1 MKTKIVLWGA
11 NEADEKLLVGIEL
24 VDKENK
30 VLIHKI
36 PEAAATEEVY
46 KMMMDSWRDGKEM
59 TWPAERVEI
68 IRELS
73 MAEGL
78 LPDDIKVERTDVIS
92 RAKAEWHFVVL
103 SSKLYEMYHGE
114 VEDFKDKVDTLTS
127 FDSTL
132 WEELKS
138 FWTKVQN
145 QVQDKNLFREHAGK
159 LRAKTNELFDS
170 MKALKKTA
178 DTEFKKQSKVVAQEF
193 KEKLAVIDEKIEKGL
208 GLKPIFEELKK
219 LQAKVKDA
227 AFTRDDRNA
236 IWKKIDKSFKAV
248 KEKRFGDGAKGSNN
262 AASRLDGRY
271 NGLISAINRMQG
283 SIKKDVQE
291 KNFQNK
297 RINNTDGQLEA
308 QIRQAKLIMIDERI
322 NSKQVKLDDMLKTK
336 AELEQRMERE
346 KAKEAARAEKAK
358 AKEVAK
364 EMKAKVQEEIAAKQS
379 NRTPEE
385 EAELK
390 KAADTIA
397 ATKKKRAEKATAKEA
412 PKSTGEKVDE
422 LLTSEAPKANAAKEA
437 PHKEEPKK
445 EEESLLGAIGATM
458 GEALEN
464 VTDTV
469 KAISTVVADK
479 VEDKVDEVKASLS
492 DDDKGGEG
500 SGSILD
506 AVKDAVTDTI
516 EKVKD
521 AGESAMDAVE
531 SKLEEEKVGDKAKS
545 FMDKITDTV
554 EDAVD
559 KVKEVS
565 AKVADEVEVA
575 VDKAKEAGAKVADQV
590 EDKVDD
596 VKESLAE
603 AKEEKTEA
611 KSDAKSG
618 GLMGAFA
625 GIVGDV
631 VDAAKDL
638 GDVVADKIDDITGEE
653 E

>member
-11 NEADEKLLVGIEL
+11 NEKDEKLLIGVEL

-36 PEAAATEEVY
+36 PEAAATEAVY
-46 KMMMDSWRDGKEM
+46 KMMMDNWRDGKEM
-59 TWPAERVEI
+59 VWPAEREEI

-73 MAEGL
+73 VADGL

-103 SSKLYEMYHGE
+103 SSKLYEMYRGE
-114 VEDFKDKVDTLTS
+114 VEDFKDKVDTLTN
-127 FDSTL
+127 FDSSL
-132 WEELKS
+132 WEELKT

-159 LRAKTNELFDS
+159 LRSKTNELFDS
-170 MKALKKTA
+170 MKAMKKTA
-178 DTEFKKQSKVVAQEF
+178 DTEFKKQSKVVAKEF
-193 KEKLAVIDEKIEKGL
+193 KEKLASIDEKIEKGL

-227 AFTRDDRNA
+227 AFTRDDRND

-248 KEKRFGDGAKGSNN
+248 KEKRFGDKAGGNNN
-262 AASRLDGRY
+262 AASRLEGRY

-283 SIKKDVQE
+283 SIKKDVNE
-291 KNFQNK
+291 KNFQTK

-308 QIRQAKLIMIDERI
+308 QIRQAKLVMIDERI

-336 AELEQRMERE
+336 GELEQRMERE
-346 KAKEAARAEKAK
+346 KVKEAARAEKAK
-358 AKEVAK
+358 SKEVAK
-364 EMKAKVQEEIAAKQS
+364 ELKAKVQEEIAAKQS
-379 NRTPEE
+379 TRTPEQ

-390 KAADTIA
+390 KAAENIA
-397 ATKKKRAEKATAKEA
+397 ATKKKRAEKSAVVEA
-412 PKSTGEKVDE
+412 PKSTGEKVEE
-422 LLTSEAPKANAAKEA
+422 LLTAEVPKADAAKTAETKA
-437 PHKEEPKK
+437 EEPK
-445 EEESLLGAIGATM
+445 EESLIDAITSTM

-464 VTDTV
+464 VSDTV
-469 KAISTVVADK
+469 KAITTVVTEK
-479 VEDKVDEVKASLS
+479 VEDKVEDVKASFS
-492 DDDKGGEG
+492 DSDKGGEG

-506 AVKDAVTDTI
+506 AVKDAVSDTI

-531 SKLEEEKVGDKAKS
+531 SKMEEEQVGDKAKS
-545 FMDKITDTV
+545 LMGKITSTM

-559 KVKEVS
+559 KVKEVG
-565 AKVADEVEVA
+565 AKVADEVE
-575 VDKAKEAGAKVADQV
+575 EKVG
-590 EDKVDD
+590 D
-596 VKESLAE
+596 VKESLADDK
-603 AKEEKTEA
+603 KE
-611 KSDAKSG
+611 KSDAKSDSMSG
-618 GLMGAFA
+618 GMMGALA
-625 GIVGDV
+625 GMVGGAIEV
-631 VDAAKDL
+631 AKDL
-638 GDVVADKIDDITGEE
+638 GEVVADKIDDITGEE

>member
-11 NEADEKLLVGIEL
+11 NEKDEKLLIGVEL

-46 KMMMDSWRDGKEM
+46 KMMMDNWRDGKEM
-59 TWPAERVEI
+59 TWPAEKEEV

-73 MAEGL
+73 VADGL

-103 SSKLYEMYHGE
+103 SSKLYEMYRGE
-114 VEDFKDKVDTLTS
+114 VDDFKDKVDTLTN
-127 FDSTL
+127 FDNVL

-159 LRAKTNELFDS
+159 LRSKTNELFDT

-178 DTEFKKQSKVVAQEF
+178 DTEFKKQSKVIAKEF
-193 KEKLAVIDEKIEKGL
+193 KEKISAIDEKIEKGL

-227 AFTRDDRNA
+227 AFTRDDRND
-236 IWKKIDKSFKAV
+236 IWKKIDRSFKAV
-248 KEKRFGDGAKGSNN
+248 KEKRFGDKASGGTN
-262 AASRLDGRY
+262 AVSRLEGRY
-271 NGLISAINRMQG
+271 NGLIAAINRMQN
-283 SIKKDVQE
+283 SIKKDVNE
-291 KNFQNK
+291 KNFQTK

-308 QIRQAKLIMIDERI
+308 QIRQAKLVMIDERI

-336 AELEQRMERE
+336 VELEQRMERE

-358 AKEVAK
+358 SKEVAK
-364 EMKAKVQEEIAAKQS
+364 ELKAKVQEEIAAKQN

-390 KAADTIA
+390 KAAENIA
-397 ATKKKRAEKATAKEA
+397 ATKKRRAEKSAAAETS
-412 PKSTGEKVDE
+412 KSTGEQVDE
-422 LLTSEAPKANAAKEA
+422 LLTSAPPKAKAEEAKD
-437 PHKEEPKK
+437 
-445 EEESLLGAIGATM
+445 ESLLDAISSTM

-464 VTDTV
+464 VSDTV
-469 KAISTVVADK
+469 KAITSVVADK
-479 VEDKVDEVKASLS
+479 VEDKVEDVKSS
-492 DDDKGGEG
+492 FSESKKEGED

-506 AVKDAVTDTI
+506 AVKEAVSDTI

-531 SKLEEEKVGDKAKS
+531 SKMEEEKVGDKAKS
-545 FMDKITDTV
+545 LMDKITSTV
-554 EDAVD
+554 EEAVD
-559 KVKEVS
+559 KVKEVG
-565 AKVADEVEVA
+565 AKVADEVE
-575 VDKAKEAGAKVADQV
+575 EKVS
-590 EDKVDD
+590 D
-596 VKESLAE
+596 VKESIAE
-603 AKEEKTEA
+603 NSEEKKDTSSETKA
-611 KSDAKSG
+611 EG
-618 GLMGAFA
+618 MMGALA
-625 GIVGDV
+625 GMVGGAIE
-631 VDAAKDL
+631 AAKDL
-638 GDVVADKIDDITGEE
+638 GEVVTDKIEDLTGEE

>member
-1 MKTKIVLWGA
+1 MGFGQPYLQKRRIMKTKIVLWGA
-11 NEADEKLLVGIEL
+11 NEADEKLLIGIEL

-59 TWPAERVEI
+59 TWPVEKEEI

-73 MAEGL
+73 VAEGL

-103 SSKLYEMYHGE
+103 SSKLYEMYNGE
-114 VEDFKDKVDTLTS
+114 VEDFKDKVEQLID
-127 FDSTL
+127 FDNTL

-138 FWTKVQN
+138 FWNKVQN

-159 LRAKTNELFDS
+159 LRSKTNELFDT

-178 DTEFKKQSKVVAQEF
+178 DTEFKKKSKAVTQEF
-193 KEKLAVIDEKIEKGL
+193 REKLAVIDEKIEKGL
-208 GLKPIFEELKK
+208 GFKPIFEELKK
-219 LQAKVKDA
+219 LQGKVKDA

-236 IWKKIDKSFKAV
+236 IWKKIDKSFKTI
-248 KEKRFGDGAKGSNN
+248 KEKRFGEGGSSNN
-262 AASRLDGRY
+262 NAKSRLEGRY
-271 NGLISAINRMQG
+271 NGLISAINRMEG
-283 SIKKDVQE
+283 SIRKDVQE

-297 RINNTDGQLEA
+297 RINTTDGQLEA
-308 QIRQAKLIMIDERI
+308 QIRQAKLVMIDERI

-336 AELEQRMERE
+336 KELEQRMERE

-364 EMKAKVQEEIAAKQS
+364 ELKAKVQQEIASKQS
-379 NRTPEE
+379 SRTPEE

-397 ATKKKRAEKATAKEA
+397 ATKKKRAEKAAANQA

-422 LLTSEAPKANAAKEA
+422 LLTSEAPKGDEKSEGKKEVQ
-437 PHKEEPKK
+437 EEPK
-445 EEESLLGAIGATM
+445 EESLLGAITATM
-458 GEALEN
+458 GEAIEN
-464 VTDTV
+464 VSDTV
-469 KAISTVVADK
+469 KAISTVVTDK
-479 VEDKVDEVKASLS
+479 VEDKVDEVKATLS
-492 DDDKGGEG
+492 DDDNGGEG
-500 SGSILD
+500 SGSLLD
-506 AVKDAVTDTI
+506 AVKDAISDTI

-521 AGESAMDAVE
+521 AGESVVDVVE
-531 SKLEEEKVGDKAKS
+531 DKMEEEKVGDKAKS
-545 FMDKITDTV
+545 LMDTVTATV

-559 KVKEVS
+559 KM
-565 AKVADEVEVA
+565 
-575 VDKAKEAGAKVADQV
+575 KEAGTKVV
-590 EDKVDD
+590 EEIEEKVDE
-596 VKESLAE
+596 VKETLTDTKEIKSE
-603 AKEEKTEA
+603 AKTETKTAA
-611 KSDAKSG
+611 KAG
-618 GLMGAFA
+618 GIMGALT
-625 GIVGDV
+625 GMIDDV
-631 VDAAKDL
+631 VDAAKEL
-638 GDVVADKIDDITGEE
+638 SETVSDKIDEVTGEE

>member
-1 MKTKIVLWGA
+1 MGFGQPYLQKRRIMKTKIVLWGA
-11 NEADEKLLVGIEL
+11 NEADEKLLIGIEL

-59 TWPAERVEI
+59 TWPVEKEEI

-73 MAEGL
+73 VAEGL

-103 SSKLYEMYHGE
+103 SSKLYEMYNGE
-114 VEDFKDKVDTLTS
+114 VEDFKDKVEQLID
-127 FDSTL
+127 FDNTL

-138 FWTKVQN
+138 FWNKVQN

-159 LRAKTNELFDS
+159 LRSKTNELFDT

-178 DTEFKKQSKVVAQEF
+178 DTEFKKKSKAVTQEF
-193 KEKLAVIDEKIEKGL
+193 REKLAVIDEKIEKGL
-208 GLKPIFEELKK
+208 GFKPIFEELKK
-219 LQAKVKDA
+219 LQGKVKDA

-236 IWKKIDKSFKAV
+236 IWKKIDKSFKTI
-248 KEKRFGDGAKGSNN
+248 KEKRFGEGGSSNN
-262 AASRLDGRY
+262 NAKSRLEGRY
-271 NGLISAINRMQG
+271 NGLISAINRMEG
-283 SIKKDVQE
+283 SIRKDVQE

-297 RINNTDGQLEA
+297 RINTTDGQLEA
-308 QIRQAKLIMIDERI
+308 QIRQAKLVMIDERI

-336 AELEQRMERE
+336 KELEQRMERE

-364 EMKAKVQEEIAAKQS
+364 ELKAKVQQEIASKQS
-379 NRTPEE
+379 SRTPEE

-397 ATKKKRAEKATAKEA
+397 ATKKKRAEKAAANQA

-422 LLTSEAPKANAAKEA
+422 LLTSEAPKGDEKSEGKKEVQ
-437 PHKEEPKK
+437 EEPK
-445 EEESLLGAIGATM
+445 EESLLGAITATM
-458 GEALEN
+458 GEAIEN
-464 VTDTV
+464 VSDTV
-469 KAISTVVADK
+469 KAISTVVTDK
-479 VEDKVDEVKASLS
+479 VEDKVDEVKATLS
-492 DDDKGGEG
+492 DDDNGGEG
-500 SGSILD
+500 SGSLLD
-506 AVKDAVTDTI
+506 AVKDAISDTI

-521 AGESAMDAVE
+521 AGESVVDVVE
-531 SKLEEEKVGDKAKS
+531 DKMEEEKVGDKAKS
-545 FMDKITDTV
+545 LMDTVTATV

-559 KVKEVS
+559 KM
-565 AKVADEVEVA
+565 
-575 VDKAKEAGAKVADQV
+575 KEAGTKVV
-590 EDKVDD
+590 EEIEEKVDD
-596 VKESLAE
+596 VKETLTDTKEIKSE
-603 AKEEKTEA
+603 AKTETKTAA
-611 KSDAKSG
+611 KAG
-618 GLMGAFA
+618 GIMGALT
-625 GIVGDV
+625 GMIDDV
-631 VDAAKDL
+631 VDAAKEL
-638 GDVVADKIDDITGEE
+638 SETVSDKIDEVTGEE